1 MNFCAYSVL
10 LVLLSADVWAKG
22 TLNAQPIQ
30 CVNVACYEFVTTNMT
45 NELTFIA
52 DSLFDKVV
60 FDKDGENW
68 IFYFSKRIYANSSG
82 FWRLLKKHKIL
93 FVSLDNKQ
101 QFGLPK
107 PIDLVEELNN
117 ILSGQR
123 LKKIEVIKDTY
134 DLILTL
140 TNDLTVEIYISSS
153 GYETYDFSIAGKR
166 YIGLGSGD
174 IAIMD
179 DR

>member
-1 MNFCAYSVL
+1 
-10 LVLLSADVWAKG
+10 
-22 TLNAQPIQ
+22 
-30 CVNVACYEFVTTNMT
+30 MT

-52 DSLFDKVV
+52 DSIFDQVT
-60 FDKDGENW
+60 FDRDGESW
-68 IFYFSKRIYANSSG
+68 IFSFTKRVYASSSG
-82 FWRLLKKHKIL
+82 FWRLLKKDKIL
-93 FVSLDNKQ
+93 FVSLDNGQ

-107 PIDLVEELNN
+107 PIDLEKEVNK

-123 LKKIEVIKDTY
+123 LTKIDVIIDTY
-134 DLILTL
+134 DLKLTL
-140 TNDLTVEIYISSS
+140 TYDLTIEIYISSS
-153 GYETYDFSIAGKR
+153 GYETFDFSIDGKR